1 MKAAYLLSRDS
12 GAGKRFYLTRAN
24 PALFCLI
31 MLLGFGAL
39 HAQQWTY
46 NPLPTEDWG
55 TGVYFTDS
63 LNGVAITWSFL
74 GGARADIYHTSDG
87 GYSWNSNHSH
97 GGGLF
102 GVTFADKKNGFAVG
116 DNPSCGCGGI
126 YRTTDG
132 GRSWSLNYSSSSAQP
147 SLYAV
152 EFATSKIGFA
162 GGDNSTLL
170 RTTDGGSSWTELAG
184 KVSGIV
190 RDIQFVDANNGF
202 LITARPPS
210 SLQGER
216 IYKTTDGGNTWT
228 RVDLGSNF
236 MPEAIHFVSPSVG
249 FVVGN
254 LGRPMILK
262 TTDGGETWQAK
273 YANLDNQSI
282 LLAVQFITPYV
293 GYAAGGHI
301 NWGQGDKGIILGT
314 KDGGETWVEEE
325 KTLPD
330 VIRAIHFP
338 TQNHGFALGD
348 GGRFMTT
355 RRATVEGPKP
365 AAMFNQTELDFGRLE
380 VGESSNMMLRVQ
392 AKNQAGLTVQSV
404 AFENAAAAAA
414 KGFSFTAEPELPAT
428 IASGEAVFVNVRFE
442 AKTADTAVANLVVT
456 TNDAAGTSKVIPL
469 RGGGGISLLPVIS
482 LSTESVAFGQVNVG
496 AYKEMTF
503 DISAGNAA
511 GIRINDVALNAPG
524 GNDHGFSFTNSDPLP
539 IELAEGQKMTV
550 TVRYAPEKA
559 GTSQAF
565 LIVGT
570 NDPASPQKQVALAG
584 SGQVVAGVAG
594 SSAVA
599 AGFSINA
606 EPNPAVSRISLSFTL
621 PRHEHVVVKLFSA
634 DGRSVAVLA
643 EKNMSAGRHEIMVDM
658 GKLPSGI
665 YVALLKAGDVSI
677 SEKVVLN
684 R

>member
-1 MKAAYLLSRDS
+1 MKATYLLSRDG
-12 GAGKRFYLTRAN
+12 GAGKRISPTRAI

-39 HAQQWTY
+39 RAQQWNY
-46 NPLPTEDWG
+46 NPLPMEDWG

-63 LNGVAITWSFL
+63 LNGVAVSWNFI

-126 YRTTDG
+126 YRSTDG

-147 SLYAV
+147 SLYSV

-170 RTTDGGSSWTELAG
+170 RTTDGGASWIELSG

-202 LITARPPS
+202 LITATPPS

-216 IYKTTDGGNTWT
+216 IYKTTDGGNTWA
-228 RVDLGSNF
+228 RVSLGSNF
-236 MPEAIHFVSPSVG
+236 MPEAVHFVSPMVG
-249 FVVGN
+249 FAVGN

-262 TTDGGETWQAK
+262 TTDGGATWDVK
-273 YANLDNQSI
+273 YANLDGQSI

-293 GYAAGGHI
+293 GYAAGGHV

-314 KDGGETWVEEE
+314 KDGGETWAEEE
-325 KTLPD
+325 TTLSD

-365 AAMFNQTELDFGRLE
+365 TAMFNQTELDFGRLE
-380 VGESSNMMLRVQ
+380 IGESSNIMLRVQ
-392 AKNQAGLTVQSV
+392 AKNQAGLTVESV
-404 AFENAAAAAA
+404 AFEDAAAAEA
-414 KGFSFTAEPELPAT
+414 KGFSFTVEPELPAT
-428 IASGEAVFVNVRFE
+428 IASGDAVFVNVQFE
-442 AKTADTAVANLVVT
+442 AKVADTAVANLVIT
-456 TNDAAGTSKVIPL
+456 TNDAAGIRKVIPL
-469 RGGGGISLLPVIS
+469 RGGAGISLLPVIS

-496 AYKEMTF
+496 KQKDMTF

-511 GIRINDVALNAPG
+511 GLRIDDVTLNAPG
-524 GNDHGFSFTNSDPLP
+524 GNDHGFSFTISDPLP
-539 IELAEGQKMTV
+539 IELTEGQKT
-550 TVRYAPEKA
+550 TITARYEPGKA
-559 GTSQAF
+559 GASQAF
-565 LIVGT
+565 LIIST

-584 SGQVVAGVAG
+584 SGQVVAGVTG
-594 SSAVA
+594 NSVA
-599 AGFSINA
+599 AGFAIHA
-606 EPNPAVSRISLSFTL
+606 EPNPAVDRISLSFTL
-621 PRHEHVVVKLFSA
+621 PRHEQVVVELFGA

-643 EKNMSAGRHEIMVDM
+643 DRNMSAGRHEIMVDM
-658 GKLPSGI
+658 SDLAPGI
-665 YVALLKAGDVSI
+665 YVASLKAGDVRI
-677 SEKVVLN
+677 SEKVVLS